1 MSDDKTTVVDAA
13 ELAAEPVVGT
23 VVEPGDEVGEF
34 VFAAPD
40 GQAVST
46 GEFVAYSQSTGGNS
60 DEVVLARVSDRERE
74 AGLPASFMTDP
85 DVDAGRVA
93 TALGAEADG

>member
-46 GEFVAYSQSTGGNS
+46 GEFVAYSQSTGVIVTKWS
-60 DEVVLARVSDRERE
+60 WPV
-74 AGLPASFMTDP
+74 
-85 DVDAGRVA
+85 
-93 TALGAEADG
+93 